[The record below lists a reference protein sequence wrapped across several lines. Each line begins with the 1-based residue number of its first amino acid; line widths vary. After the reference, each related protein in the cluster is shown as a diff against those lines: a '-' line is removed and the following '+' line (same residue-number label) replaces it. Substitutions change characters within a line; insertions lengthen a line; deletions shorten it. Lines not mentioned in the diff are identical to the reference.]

1 MPIYYFTF
9 DAIPFSDNPEKKD
22 CAGAYV
28 CCWVDSIDVNFALAK
43 AKGYMNSEGWEVI
56 KVEEQFI
63 ATREQYENDPENEDA
78 LECYDEAVSEGES
91 AIFYIWP
98 YDD

>member
-1 MPIYYFTF
+1 MPFYYFTF
-9 DAIPFSDNPEKKD
+9 DAIPLAENPEKKD
-22 CAGAYV
+22 CAGAVV

-43 AKGYMNSEGWEVI
+43 AKNYITNEGWEVI
-56 KVEEQFI
+56 TVEEQFI
-63 ATREQYENDPENEDA
+63 ATREQYEDDPENEDA
-78 LECYDEAVSEGES
+78 LECYDEAASEGVS